1 MQSEMRP
8 RKGIPKECFM
18 RIDDPMRKL
27 QPIKPLDIFP
37 TGGALGAEIGGVD
50 LREPI
55 PKQLAPKLMEL
66 LY

>member
-1 MQSEMRP
+1 
-8 RKGIPKECFM
+8 M